1 MYINMYSLLV
11 SSSNNEGLNN
21 QDQNSSSVRPLSI
34 EGPSTSSNEPHLQP
48 VPNQPRQPSN
58 LQGLLKYAMDA
69 AQSEDANNKASVYP
83 LDEEVCHLVS
93 VPCTEYVN
101 IRVDTRCYN
110 IMYMLQKKTFLKE
123 ALSSLTVNVIDELQ
137 KAVHTLSNVSNL
149 RIEDDVTEYENA
161 LETIV
166 DLVDRIDVANDVY
179 KIGGFSV
186 FKPCLNSSHSSIRW
200 RMADIIAELAQNNPF
215 CQEKLLE
222 IKVFPMLLHMIDKDS
237 SEQARIKALYA
248 VSCKWWTVSLRYKRF
263 PCILEFMFFIFW
275 FSRCWFY
282 LEYRYSPR
290 SPGIVEIHGWEWRL
304 FGTST
309 RDAELGGE
317 AADQV
322 SIFTRQF
329 VQQRRFKRG
338 EKYPHEN
345 GLHRTDSSVIKH
357 DEFAAGSQVTHPFAV
372 A

>member
-1 MYINMYSLLV
+1 MGTSFAKLSIDKMD
-11 SSSNNEGLNN
+11 SSNNEGLNN

-83 LDEEVCHLVS
+83 LDEE
-93 VPCTEYVN
+93 
-101 IRVDTRCYN
+101 
-110 IMYMLQKKTFLKE
+110 KKTFLKE

-248 VSCKWWTVSLRYKRF
+248 VSCIVRGHPASLKYMA
-263 PCILEFMFFIFW
+263 ENDG
-275 FSRCWFY
+275 
-282 LEYRYSPR
+282 YSVLLR
-290 SPGIVEIHGWEWRL
+290 
-304 FGTST
+304 
-309 RDAELGGE
+309 AM
-317 AADQV
+317 Q
-322 SIFTRQF
+322 
-329 VQQRRFKRG
+329 
-338 EKYPHEN
+338 
-345 GLHRTDSSVIKH
+345 SSVEKLQIKSAFLLASLCNREDSNEVKSILTKMGFIEQTAVLLSTTNLQPVVREQLLRALAAMVNENLPALLECRRPELSIKSILDQLLSELNPEENE
-357 DEFAAGSQVTHPFAV
+357 DEINMCKELLDRVFYDADINQER
-372 A
+372 